1 MFKTERDNILD
12 SRYGYNK
19 EPVQS
24 RYMIN
29 SKKKYYL
36 ASVDHNLNQLK
47 DEQLHSL
54 TELLIELKSEYD
66 ELIRETNVKKKDTEE
81 LGKQIEML
89 EKMDKKVKTK
99 AQDMEGNHSNMESL
113 KELKKVRREEEHYNK
128 TTNLNLIDKL
138 KEELLVVRKEI
149 NNQEIQTKQLSKRY
163 EKERIK
169 ENTIREKVNQVYSKI
184 YGNKM
189 KNLVDRSENNLILQ
203 YYQNIIEQKWS
214 FIHSADDRK
223 SKQVKIA
230 IDAKND
236 SQDKQEVEKRRLLF
250 MYMLYDKY
258 LKKKMEKELKENEKI
273 EDTFQTIRDITVK
286 KMLNN
291 LNLL

>member
-1 MFKTERDNILD
+1 
-12 SRYGYNK
+12 
-19 EPVQS
+19 
-24 RYMIN
+24 MIN

-47 DEQLHSL
+47 DEQLNSL

-66 ELIRETNVKKKDTEE
+66 ELIRETSIKKRETEE

-89 EKMDKKVKTK
+89 EKMDKKTKTK
-99 AQDMEGNHSNMESL
+99 AHEMGENHSNMESL
-113 KELKKVRREEEHYNK
+113 KELKKVRREEELYNRN
-128 TTNLNLIDKL
+128 TNINLIEKL
-138 KEELLVVRKEI
+138 KDELLVVRKDI
-149 NNQEIQTKQLSKRY
+149 NNQEIETKHLSKRH

-169 ENTIREKVNQVYSKI
+169 ENSIREKVNQVYSKI
-184 YGNKM
+184 YSQRL
-189 KNLVDRSENNLILQ
+189 KNSFDRSENNLILQ

-223 SKQVKIA
+223 SKQIKIA

-258 LKKKMEKELKENEKI
+258 LKKKMERELKENEKI
-273 EDTFQTIRDITVK
+273 EETFQTIRDITV
-286 KMLNN
+286 
-291 LNLL
+291 

>member
-12 SRYGYNK
+12 SRYGYNR

-47 DEQLHSL
+47 DEQLNSL

-66 ELIRETNVKKKDTEE
+66 ELIRETSIKKRETEE

-89 EKMDKKVKTK
+89 EKMDKKTKTK
-99 AQDMEGNHSNMESL
+99 AHEMGENHSNMESL
-113 KELKKVRREEEHYNK
+113 KELKKVRREEELYNRN
-128 TTNLNLIDKL
+128 TNINLIEKL
-138 KEELLVVRKEI
+138 KDELLVVRKDI
-149 NNQEIQTKQLSKRY
+149 NSQEIETKHLSKRH

-169 ENTIREKVNQVYSKI
+169 ENSIREKVNQVYSKI
-184 YGNKM
+184 YSQRL
-189 KNLVDRSENNLILQ
+189 KNSFDRSENNLILQ

-223 SKQVKIA
+223 SKQIKIA

-258 LKKKMEKELKENEKI
+258 LKKKMERELKENEKI
-273 EDTFQTIRDITVK
+273 EETFQTIRDITVWDFI
-286 KMLNN
+286 
-291 LNLL
+291 

>member
-12 SRYGYNK
+12 SRYGYNR

-47 DEQLHSL
+47 DEQLNSL

-66 ELIRETNVKKKDTEE
+66 ELIRETSIKKRETEE

-89 EKMDKKVKTK
+89 EKMDKKTKTK
-99 AQDMEGNHSNMESL
+99 AHEMGENHSNMESL
-113 KELKKVRREEEHYNK
+113 KELKKVRREEELYNRN
-128 TTNLNLIDKL
+128 TNINLIEKL
-138 KEELLVVRKEI
+138 KDELLVVRKDI
-149 NNQEIQTKQLSKRY
+149 NSQEIETKHLSKRH

-169 ENTIREKVNQVYSKI
+169 ENSIREKVNQVYSKI
-184 YGNKM
+184 YSQRL
-189 KNLVDRSENNLILQ
+189 KNSFDRSENNLILQ

-223 SKQVKIA
+223 SKQIKIA

-258 LKKKMEKELKENEKI
+258 LKKKMERELKENEKI
-273 EDTFQTIRDITVK
+273 EETFQTIRDITV
-286 KMLNN
+286 
-291 LNLL
+291 

>member
-12 SRYGYNK
+12 SRYGYNR

-47 DEQLHSL
+47 DEQLNSL

-66 ELIRETNVKKKDTEE
+66 ELIRETSIKKRETEE

-89 EKMDKKVKTK
+89 EKMDKKTKTK
-99 AQDMEGNHSNMESL
+99 AHEMGENHSNMESL
-113 KELKKVRREEEHYNK
+113 KELKKVRREEELYNRN
-128 TTNLNLIDKL
+128 TNINLIEKL
-138 KEELLVVRKEI
+138 KDELLVVRKDI
-149 NNQEIQTKQLSKRY
+149 NSQEIEIKHLSKRH

-169 ENTIREKVNQVYSKI
+169 ENSIREKVNQVYSKI
-184 YGNKM
+184 YSQRL
-189 KNLVDRSENNLILQ
+189 KNSFDRSENNLILQ

-223 SKQVKIA
+223 SKQIKIA

-258 LKKKMEKELKENEKI
+258 LKKKMERELKENEKI
-273 EDTFQTIRDITVK
+273 EETFQTIRDITVWDFI
-286 KMLNN
+286 
-291 LNLL
+291 

>member
-12 SRYGYNK
+12 SRYGYNR

-47 DEQLHSL
+47 DEQLNSL

-66 ELIRETNVKKKDTEE
+66 ELIRETSIKKRETEE

-89 EKMDKKVKTK
+89 EKMDKKTKTK
-99 AQDMEGNHSNMESL
+99 AHEMGENHSNMESL
-113 KELKKVRREEEHYNK
+113 KELKKVRREEELYNRN
-128 TTNLNLIDKL
+128 TNINLIEKL
-138 KEELLVVRKEI
+138 KDELLVVRKDI
-149 NNQEIQTKQLSKRY
+149 NNQEIETKHLSKRH

-169 ENTIREKVNQVYSKI
+169 ENSIREKVNQVYSKI
-184 YGNKM
+184 YSQRL
-189 KNLVDRSENNLILQ
+189 KNSFDRSENNLILQ

-223 SKQVKIA
+223 SKQIKIA

-258 LKKKMEKELKENEKI
+258 LKKKMERELKENEKI
-273 EDTFQTIRDITVK
+273 EETFQTIRDITV
-286 KMLNN
+286 
-291 LNLL
+291 